1 MRKISCGDCRR
12 SWIGALVVAGLV
24 ALLTAGCGS
33 TSTLVKQS
41 DKLEAP
47 EGLLVAFNQYW
58 TARAKRDG
66 QASFERE
73 APYVREMVSSEL
85 YGFYLKAMT
94 GKAELRDVEILDVG
108 CAQPNYCCVNCR
120 MVYVN
125 GSKRKVR
132 YLRDCWVKAAGAWGH
147 VIINPLI
154 FPQLGLGDA
163 GRGPGI
169 EG

>member
-1 MRKISCGDCRR
+1 MQKVPCGDCRK
-12 SWIGALVVAGLV
+12 SWVGAVTLAVLL

-33 TSTLVKQS
+33 TSTLVKRS

-47 EGLLVAFNQYW
+47 EELLVAFDQYW

-73 APYVREMVSSEL
+73 APYVREMIDREL
-85 YGFYLKAMT
+85 YGFYLKAMA
-94 GKAELRDVEILDVG
+94 GKAELKDVEIQGVQ
-108 CAQPNYCCVNCR
+108 CEQPSYCCITCQ
-120 MVYVN
+120 MVYMN
-125 GSKRKVR
+125 GSKRNVR
-132 YLRDCWVKAAGAWGH
+132 YLRDCWVKAVGTWSH
-147 VIINPLI
+147 VIVNPLI

-163 GRGPGI
+163 GRYPSA